1 VELEEKGGK
10 GKEEVYFLDWVTAV
24 SSSRQ
29 FGKLDLFFF
38 FFKYIYIFFL
48 SKKIKIGHF
57 NSN

>member
-1 VELEEKGGK
+1 MELEEKGGK

-38 FFKYIYIFFL
+38 FFNFYFFIFFIIEENQNWTL
-48 SKKIKIGHF
+48 
-57 NSN
+57 